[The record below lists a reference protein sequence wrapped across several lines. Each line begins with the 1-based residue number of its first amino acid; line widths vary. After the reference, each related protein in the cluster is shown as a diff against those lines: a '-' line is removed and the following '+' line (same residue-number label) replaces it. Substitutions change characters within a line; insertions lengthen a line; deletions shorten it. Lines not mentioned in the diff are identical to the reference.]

1 MANIGKVYRDS
12 YDKDGKQ
19 VPLIMLDIRTISIRK
34 KFTIAVNKLKWES
47 GVVGKGVA
55 VAGKEDHPD
64 YHIWYN
70 MSNRG
75 ESIPSEIV
83 GSIKDMVSEG
93 GVKYKKANIFD
104 PFIQKEAIYFTLF
117 PIDEDKKIDKNQ
129 LYNVVAQPYRKM
141 NNNQNYQQQAA
152 QPNCEQQP
160 QQGNTAEQ
168 EQHDNQLPIEDDEI
182 PF

>member
-12 YDKDGKQ
+12 YEKDGKQ

-34 KFTIAVNKLKWES
+34 KFTIAVNRLKWES
-47 GVVGKGVA
+47 GVVGKGA
-55 VAGKEDHPD
+55 LAAGKEEHPD

-83 GSIKDMVSEG
+83 GNIKDMISEN
-93 GVKYKKANIFD
+93 GVKYKKGNIFD

-117 PIDEDKKIDKNQ
+117 PIDEDKKRDKNQ

-141 NNNQNYQQQAA
+141 NNNNNYQQQAA
-152 QPNCEQQP
+152 QPNYKQQS
-160 QQGNTAEQ
+160 NTTQTQ
-168 EQHDNQLPIEDDEI
+168 EQYDNQLPIKDDEI
-182 PF
+182 LF